1 MKLRLNIFA
10 NYQYFNV
17 VLKQFSN
24 LTFFIIPPSSVR
36 QKFISN
42 FIIYEQWPLSENWE
56 ECFVSDNPSNK
67 KATKS
72 HNSPLLWWSK
82 NPPITH
88 PFCKLQKLFI
98 ILQGS
103 KAILQIVFFIWLF
116 EKSHS
121 AKVIFYPALNLSHPA
136 KVICHFAMEQNH
148 PAKVFNH
155 PAIWKKSSCKSFCQP
170 AKELSH
176 PAMVLCHPENQVC
189 QPHNIHQS

>member
-72 HNSPLLWWSK
+72 HNKPLLWWSK

-103 KAILQIVFFIWLF
+103 KAILQIVFSFGFLKKVILQKLFFILHWIYLILQKLFVTLQWSRIILQKFLIIRLF
-116 EKSHS
+116 EK
-121 AKVIFYPALNLSHPA
+121 VILQKFIVNLQRS
-136 KVICHFAMEQNH
+136 
-148 PAKVFNH
+148 
-155 PAIWKKSSCKSFCQP
+155 
-170 AKELSH
+170 
-176 PAMVLCHPENQVC
+176 
-189 QPHNIHQS
+189 